1 MIGTIVYGLCAA
13 TSVLCAMALQRG
25 YRQTDMRLLL
35 WSAICFGFLAASNI
49 VLFIDL
55 VLVGPEI
62 DLSPFRNVLTFLGAM
77 TVLCGLIWGTVW
89 AARLT
94 SNSS

>member
-13 TSVLCAMALQRG
+13 TSVMCAVALQRG
-25 YRQTDMRLLL
+25 YRRTDMRLLL

-55 VLVGPEI
+55 VLTGPDI
-62 DLSPFRNVLTFLGAM
+62 DLSPIRNTLTLFGSM
-77 TVLCGLIWGTVW
+77 TMLCGLIWETV
-89 AARLT
+89 
-94 SNSS
+94 

>member
-1 MIGTIVYGLCAA
+1 MIGTIVFGLCAA
-13 TSVLCAMALQRG
+13 TSVLCAVALERG

-55 VLVGPEI
+55 VLVGPDI
-62 DLSPFRNVLTFLGAM
+62 DLSSVRNVLTLFGSITM
-77 TVLCGLIWGTVW
+77 LCGLIWETV
-89 AARLT
+89 
-94 SNSS
+94 